1 MEKGKSIRISLV
13 QPEIFF
19 EQKDRN
25 LKQAEA
31 VIKEEV
37 KAGTDLVLLP
47 EMSFTGYSMDT
58 RKVGEV
64 PVTQGAGSSVTQGA
78 GSSVT
83 QGAGS
88 SVTQGAETPVT
99 QGAETPVTQGAGS
112 SVTQGAE
119 ASVGSEQTSTLN
131 RVRDLARRYG
141 LAIGFGWVALPPGD
155 LAENRYTIVDRE
167 GRVVNEFTKL
177 HPFSY
182 AGEDRYFRGGAG
194 PVRYEMSGI
203 PFTTMICYDLRFPE
217 EFREVAGDV
226 HAAVIPANWPASR
239 SEHWKTLLRA
249 RAIENQ
255 IYIFAVNC
263 VGIMDGQEYSGDSCV
278 ICPDGRVA
286 DMLSG
291 KAGVLRYRFT
301 DDTEAYREAFPVL
314 KDRRTP

>member
-64 PVTQGAGSSVTQGA
+64 
-78 GSSVT
+78 
-83 QGAGS
+83 
-88 SVTQGAETPVT
+88 
-99 QGAETPVTQGAGS
+99 PVTQGAGS

-263 VGIMDGQEYSGDSCV
+263 VGTMDGQEYSGDSCV

>member
-64 PVTQGAGSSVTQGA
+64 PVTQGAGSSVT
-78 GSSVT
+78 
-83 QGAGS
+83 
-88 SVTQGAETPVT
+88 P
-99 QGAETPVTQGAGS
+99 
-112 SVTQGAE
+112 GAE

>member
-64 PVTQGAGSSVTQGA
+64 PVTQGAGSS
-78 GSSVT
+78 
-83 QGAGS
+83 
-88 SVTQGAETPVT
+88 
-99 QGAETPVTQGAGS
+99 VTQGAGS

-263 VGIMDGQEYSGDSCV
+263 VGTMDGQEYSGDSCV

>member
-64 PVTQGAGSSVTQGA
+64 PVTQGAGSS
-78 GSSVT
+78 
-83 QGAGS
+83 
-88 SVTQGAETPVT
+88 
-99 QGAETPVTQGAGS
+99 VTQGAGS

-194 PVRYEMSGI
+194 PVRYEISGI